1 MTAKTATSP
10 ATGLEAAN
18 VVIMADHIAR
28 LRLEGKIHRRGF
40 FFTYMP
46 EGGEVID
53 LTEHRLERIRRM
65 YC

>member
-1 MTAKTATSP
+1 MNVKSATSP

-46 EGGEVID
+46 EGGTVID